1 MRRIPRRLSLLPL
14 VVLLASPAHAGV
26 QLAVDG
32 VGDPLKSAV
41 VSAAEL
47 SQYAKREVSDAQMRR
62 LYERAPAQVKTALQ
76 PYGYYD
82 ATVTGDLQKVG
93 KDWRVTLHVTPG
105 EPIKVTAVDVQLDK
119 AADALA
125 PVRRA
130 ERAITRMKGKTL
142 DHGAYDAARDALSA
156 QLTANGFLDAR
167 LVTHRVEVTR
177 ANHSAAIKL
186 AWQAGPRYRY
196 GQVHFDGSQFNEGFL
211 DRYVPFKSGDY
222 FSQEQLLELQQALN
236 GADYFAV
243 VNVMPDVDKAKD
255 GVVDVTVQLAPAKR
269 TIYTGGPFIGTDTG
283 FGVRGGMERRWV
295 NRRGHKWKNELV
307 VAQKLKT
314 LSTLYSIPMPGDN
327 QRSYNAGANFRDAD
341 TATSQSRTLELVGN
355 ETRQWHGWTR
365 ALGVHALSG
374 TFTVG
379 KRGNEPDNTPGIEHG
394 RSTLVFGEA
403 ALTRKKADNPDF
415 VGRGWSIT
423 LAARSTADKLL
434 SDASFSQ
441 MTADAKWI
449 RAFGAHNRNRLILR
463 GSAGITWTNDFTALP
478 PQLRFFAGGD
488 RSVRGY
494 GYQSIGPRNSDDRV
508 IGGKNL
514 LVAST
519 EVEHYFTRNW
529 GMAAFVDAGNAF
541 SGTDYRPKIG
551 AGLGLRWRSP
561 VGMIRVD
568 LGTPIHDDRAHGI
581 QLHLVIGPDL

>member
-423 LAARSTADKLL
+423 LAARSTAGKLL

-463 GSAGITWTNDFTALP
+463 GSAGITWTNDFAALP